1 MRAEIALAAV
11 VLLAGCAGTRP
22 PTPQEARV
30 GAPLAWRT
38 SVDAGGELSARWWD
52 SFGDPGLTAVVETA
66 LAHNEDIRIAAARI
80 EELASQAALA
90 HARRMP
96 EVEGSVSRQRDR
108 SVNPAYG
115 TPDVENLTESVVGFS
130 YDADLF
136 GRLRAA
142 DAASRAD
149 LLATRAAHD
158 DIRLAVAALAARSW
172 FTLRSLDERLDIL
185 RQTVLVREQTLQ
197 LVRRRV
203 SVGYAT
209 QLDLAQA
216 DAEYRATQQLVPV
229 TELSISRTE
238 DALSVLLGQSPR
250 EIERS
255 VATPTLPSIP
265 AALPSSLLR
274 RRPDIVEAEEL
285 LVAADRRLD
294 ASRAAFMPDL
304 RLQGD
309 WGHVNSTIIPRPL
322 DVFTIGAG
330 LFAPLFDAGRLKAGQ
345 GAAAARRDEAAW
357 TYRKTALKAFAE
369 VDDALAATQR
379 LREQLVALESQRVAL
394 DRTLKIASRR
404 YKAGYAPFLDQL
416 DAQRGLLSVQLAAS
430 QVRAEQ
436 RSAFVTLF
444 QALGG
449 GWDATE
455 LMAANA
461 REGANPADQR

>member
-1 MRAEIALAAV
+1 MRAELALAAA

-22 PTPQEARV
+22 TTPQEARV

-52 SFGDPGLTAVVETA
+52 SFGDPGLTAVVESA

-96 EVEGSVSRQRDR
+96 EVEGSVTRQRDR

-172 FTLRSLDERLDIL
+172 FNLRSLDERLDVL
-185 RQTVLVREQTLQ
+185 RQTVVVREQTLQ

-330 LFAPLFDAGRLKAGQ
+330 LFA
-345 GAAAARRDEAAW
+345 AAARRDEAAW

-379 LREQLVALESQRVAL
+379 LREQLDALESQRVAL

-436 RSAFVTLF
+436 RSAFVMLF

-449 GWDATE
+449 GWNATE